1 MKRITVT
8 VIFAAA
14 FLLCAAAL
22 HGMHQMREL
31 PEQIRETSQTEV
43 FREETQTFSFAVP
56 PGEERYEC
64 AELPAGE
71 ERVIRQGSSGMAERS
86 VRITYRGNTEISRRV
101 SAERTVREAVE
112 TIIIYGAAHTASVQ
126 THPAE
131 PTAKDGVL
139 MTPEG
144 ETLAYTRVLS
154 CSATA
159 YSCEG
164 YTGTTAI
171 GTTARVGAVAVD
183 PAYIPYG
190 TKMYIVS
197 DDGEYLY
204 GYATAEDCGNFR
216 GYHIDLYFSTV
227 SECWTFG
234 SRTCTVYIL
243 S

>member
-1 MKRITVT
+1 MKKITVT

-14 FLLCAAAL
+14 VLLCAAAL
-22 HGMHQMREL
+22 QGMYRMREL
-31 PEQIRETSQTEV
+31 PEQIEVTSQTE
-43 FREETQTFSFAVP
+43 FLREEMKTLSFSVP

-64 AELPAGE
+64 AELSAGE
-71 ERVIRQGSSGMAERS
+71 ERIIRQGSSGMAERS
-86 VRITYRGNTEISRRV
+86 VQITYRGSTEISRRV
-101 SAERTVREAVE
+101 SAARTVREATG
-112 TIIIYGAAHTASVQ
+112 TIILYGAEHKASVQ
-126 THPAE
+126 IHPAE
-131 PTAKDGVL
+131 PTAKDGIL
-139 MTPEG
+139 TTPEG
-144 ETLAYTRVLS
+144 EALTYTRVLS

-164 YTGTTAI
+164 YTGTTAT

-183 PAYIPYG
+183 PNYIPYG
-190 TKMYIVS
+190 TRMYIVS

-216 GYHIDLYFSTV
+216 GYHIDLYFNTV

-234 SRTCTVYIL
+234 SRSCTVYIL